1 MELGAE
7 VNIWY
12 RSPQVGAEVIP
23 CRSYS
28 CRTSIAPFYILIA
41 KQVQVYV
48 GDIFLYISH
57 ISIGHQHY
65 DMSDFFNTGS
75 IK

>member
-23 CRSYS
+23 